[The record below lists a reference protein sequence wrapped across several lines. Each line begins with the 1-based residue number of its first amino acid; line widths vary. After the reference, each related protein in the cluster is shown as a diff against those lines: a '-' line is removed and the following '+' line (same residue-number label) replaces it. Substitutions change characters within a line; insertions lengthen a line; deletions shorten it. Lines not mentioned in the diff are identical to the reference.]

1 MSITECNSVVPE
13 NVSRII
19 ESRGLKRNAVA
30 NAAGYTP
37 QHLSYML
44 NGRKII
50 KPCDILAISEA
61 LGVSVSDLFGTKR
74 KRPGKSEQKSAGT

>member
-1 MSITECNSVVPE
+1 MSIVECNSVVPE
-13 NVSRII
+13 NVNRII
-19 ESRGLKRNAVA
+19 ESRGLKQNAVA

-50 KPCDILAISEA
+50 KPCDILALSEA
-61 LGVSVSDLFGTKR
+61 LGVSVNDLFGTKR
-74 KRPGKSEQKSAGT
+74 KRPGKSAQKSAST

>member
-1 MSITECNSVVPE
+1 MNASKYNLALPA
-13 NVSRII
+13 NI
-19 ESRGLKRNAVA
+19 EKEIERQGLKNSAVA
-30 NAAGYTP
+30 KKAGYSA
-37 QHLSYML
+37 QQFSCML

-74 KRPGKSEQKSAGT
+74 KRSGKSEQKSAGT

>member
-1 MSITECNSVVPE
+1 MNAAKYNMTLPAN
-13 NVSRII
+13 I
-19 ESRGLKRNAVA
+19 EKEIKRQGLKNSAVA
-30 NAAGYTP
+30 KKAGYST
-37 QHLSYML
+37 QQFSCML